1 MGEYSKI
8 IGEKE
13 VVCSKCGHNKS
24 NIHLRHDGKREFGE
38 CQACGDLTYIEDLK
52 IPKPSFDTTP
62 KVKCPYCN
70 STNTRK
76 ITTASKVGKVALFGI
91 FAIGK
96 TSKEWHCNDC
106 KSDF

>member
-13 VVCSKCGHNKS
+13 VICPRCGHNKS
-24 NIHLRHDGKREFGE
+24 NIHFCNEDGSEFGE
-38 CQACGDLTYIEDLK
+38 CQACGDLTYVEE
-52 IPKPSFDTTP
+52 PKYPTQVKTFKPT
-62 KVKCPYCN
+62 VKCPYCN

>member
-1 MGEYSKI
+1 MSEFSRV

-13 VVCSKCGHNKS
+13 VICPKCGYNKS
-24 NIHLRHDGKREFGE
+24 NIHIRCDGVSEFGE
-38 CQACGDLTYIEDLK
+38 CQACGKLTYRIVLK
-52 IPKPSFDTTP
+52 SATQAEPIKPAI
-62 KVKCPYCN
+62 KCPYCN